1 MALSWD
7 SLVKKRKRFV
17 ARGVQTKKSGLFI
30 SSFVRVMRRGERK
43 NAPVWHATGTLS
55 VQSAALFIGSF
66 SGPVNITV
74 VSLCQCIV
82 FLLLA

>member
-1 MALSWD
+1 MAFGWD
-7 SLVKKRKRFV
+7 YLVKKRKRDV
-17 ARGVQTKKSGLFI
+17 ARSSQTKKSGLFI
-30 SSFVRVMRRGERK
+30 SSFARVTRQGERK

-55 VQSAALFIGSF
+55 VQPAALFIGSF
-66 SGPVNITV
+66 SGPVNITA